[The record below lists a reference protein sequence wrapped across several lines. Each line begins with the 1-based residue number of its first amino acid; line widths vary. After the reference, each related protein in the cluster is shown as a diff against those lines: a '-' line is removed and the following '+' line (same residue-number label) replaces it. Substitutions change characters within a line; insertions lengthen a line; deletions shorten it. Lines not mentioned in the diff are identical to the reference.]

1 MQDREVS
8 THAHA
13 PHRVPHTCLDE
24 EIRMP
29 LDTARSAPLCSTAS
43 AAEVALPASAH
54 AAAVGALTR
63 AFVQACRQLG
73 KAGRPSDAM
82 RIAADG
88 WSALWT
94 SFPDDAERINGVM
107 HYLARLEQQLVA
119 LDDQAQPGAAMPT
132 QDRVIDIRPEAPKR
146 RHEIIFDTF
155 DALPPGSAYV
165 IVNDHDPKPLWYQFS
180 AEHAG
185 EFTWEPL
192 EEGPEVWRVRI
203 GRVARS

>member
-1 MQDREVS
+1 MHPSVTAMMPSPELDTVS
-8 THAHA
+8 PTESPAHA
-13 PHRVPHTCLDE
+13 P
-24 EIRMP
+24 
-29 LDTARSAPLCSTAS
+29 
-43 AAEVALPASAH
+43 AE

-73 KAGRPSDAM
+73 KTGHPSDAM
-82 RIAADG
+82 RIAAQG

-94 SFPDDAERINGVM
+94 SHPDDAERINGVM
-107 HYLARLEQQLVA
+107 HYLARLEQQLA
-119 LDDQAQPGAAMPT
+119 AADDQTQQGASMPT
-132 QDRVIDIRPEAPKR
+132 QDRVIDIRPETPKR

-165 IVNDHDPKPLWYQFS
+165 IVNDHDPKPLWYQFA

-185 EFTWEPL
+185 EFTWDAL

-203 GRVARS
+203 GRVAKS

>member
-1 MQDREVS
+1 MS
-8 THAHA
+8 
-13 PHRVPHTCLDE
+13 
-24 EIRMP
+24 
-29 LDTARSAPLCSTAS
+29 LDTATPSPQFNT
-43 AAEVALPASAH
+43 ALPAETPTTEPAD

-63 AFVQACRQLG
+63 VLVQACRQLG

-82 RIAADG
+82 RIAAEG

-94 SFPDDAERINGVM
+94 TYPDDAERINGVM
-107 HYLARLEQQLVA
+107 HYLARFEQQFA
-119 LDDQAQPGAAMPT
+119 AQDDQTRPGAPVLT
-132 QDRVIDIRPEAPKR
+132 PDRVIDIRPETPKR

-165 IVNDHDPKPLWYQFS
+165 IVNDHDPKPLWYQFA

-185 EFTWEPL
+185 EFTWDPL

-203 GRVARS
+203 GRVARG

>member
-1 MQDREVS
+1 MSS
-8 THAHA
+8 TES
-13 PHRVPHTCLDE
+13 PSETQPN
-24 EIRMP
+24 
-29 LDTARSAPLCSTAS
+29 
-43 AAEVALPASAH
+43 

-73 KAGRPSDAM
+73 KAGRPANAM
-82 RIAADG
+82 RIAAEG

-107 HYLARLEQQLVA
+107 HYLARLEQQLA
-119 LDDQAQPGAAMPT
+119 ASADQAQPGDLMPP
-132 QDRVIDIRPEAPKR
+132 QDRVIDIRPETPKR

-165 IVNDHDPKPLWYQFS
+165 IVNDHDPKPLWYQFA
-180 AEHAG
+180 AEHPG
-185 EFTWEPL
+185 EFTWDAL